1 MKHFVLI
8 PTIVCLFL
16 LFAEP
21 AGAAVHV
28 GDIFPPLA
36 LARLV
41 GATTPQT
48 SGKVVLVDFW
58 ASWCAPCKASFPAYS
73 RLNSEFASKGL
84 LIVAVGVDQDAT
96 SYASFV
102 RKLNPSFFVALDS
115 EQSLVREAQVPTMPT
130 SYLMDRAGRVRYI
143 HPGFHGAETE
153 QELRKEIESLLSEKS
168 P

>member
-1 MKHFVLI
+1 MKNFVLLPSI
-8 PTIVCLFL
+8 ACMYL
-16 LFAEP
+16 LVAEP
-21 AGAAVHV
+21 ADASIHV
-28 GDIFPPLA
+28 GDIFPSLTP
-36 LARLV
+36 ARLV
-41 GATTPQT
+41 GATAPQT

-84 LIVAVGVDQDAT
+84 VVVAVGVDQDAK

-115 EQSLVREAQVPTMPT
+115 EQSLVREVQVPTMPT
-130 SYLMDRAGRVRYI
+130 SYLMDRAGRVRFV

-153 QELRKEIESLLSEKS
+153 QELSKEIESLLSERFS
-168 P
+168 